1 METKEHKIRFIKL
14 LVALKMIKELG
25 TENGTIKCPLCQ
37 GKLRFTVAKINGH
50 VWGKCETDGC
60 LSWMQ

>member
-1 METKEHKIRFIKL
+1 MILEEHKTRFNKL
-14 LVALKMIKELG
+14 LVALKIIKELG
-25 TENGTIKCPLCQ
+25 TERGCIECPLC
-37 GKLRFTVAKINGH
+37 GCKLRFTVAKSNGH